1 MANPLLTPLLTKPTS
16 FSILSLWQKRSKSYL
31 GTKEPRIPR
40 LCASQSATSAFWR
53 FIHTYDGL
61 LSFSQIQ
68 RLFFTGKSQTEQRL
82 KLLYQH
88 GYLARPNEVQRRRLR
103 EMVYWLDKKGADIVA
118 SLSGTPLP
126 EFYWRK
132 EPRWFQIEHDLA
144 VNDFRLD
151 LNAACSQ
158 DSITKLENWIPESE
172 FWAFPDKVTYSFQG
186 RAAKRNI
193 RPDGFFVINTGQHRI
208 RCLLEIDRSTEDNP
222 RFYRE
227 KLLPG
232 LAYLKTQAYEE
243 RFGHRS
249 GRWLVVTTGERR
261 LANMLNQARRAKAD
275 GLFYF
280 TTFDKIDPT
289 TLLASPIWRRA
300 DSEEHVSLLFLD

>member
-1 MANPLLTPLLTKPTS
+1 MAEKKKKLPKYQRVSNPPAMRLTERDKRILEAIHAYDG
-16 FSILSLWQKRSKSYL
+16 ILSF
-31 GTKEPRIPR
+31 
-40 LCASQSATSAFWR
+40 A
-53 FIHTYDGL
+53 
-61 LSFSQIQ
+61 QIR
-68 RLFFTGKSQTEQRL
+68 RLFFTGKSQAEQRL
-82 KLLYQH
+82 KFLYQH
-88 GYLARPNEVQRRRLR
+88 SYLARPNEGQRRRLS

-118 SLSGTPLP
+118 GLSGTPLP

-132 EPRWFQIEHDLA
+132 EPRWFQVEHDLA

-151 LNAACSQ
+151 LIAACSQ
-158 DSITKLENWIPESE
+158 DTTTKLETWIPESE

-186 RAAKRNI
+186 RSAKRNI
-193 RPDGFFVINTGQHRI
+193 RPDGFFTLTTGGHRI

-227 KLLPG
+227 KLIPG
-232 LAYLKTQAYEE
+232 LAYLKSQAYED

-261 LANMLNQARRAKAD
+261 LANMLSQARRAKTD

-280 TTFDKIDPT
+280 TTFAKIT
-289 TLLASPIWRRA
+289 TENLLHSPIWRRA
-300 DSEEHVSLLFLD
+300 DREDPVSLLFLD